1 MKRYNDKTIIV
12 TGSTNG
18 IGKGIARRIASEGG
32 NVVVNSYRD
41 YENISDILEEIT
53 EDGGNAHFIRADIG
67 NMEEVRDLIKKSVA
81 HFGRVDGLVNNAG
94 IQIRSPFVEVK
105 EEDFDRVL
113 AVNLKGAYFAAQ
125 AFAAYAIREK
135 IKAVIVNN
143 SSVHEELPF
152 PNFDSY
158 AISKGGLQMMM
169 RNLAVEL
176 APYGIRIN
184 NIAPGAIQ
192 TDINQNLMGDDLLMK
207 KLYGNISMARM
218 GTVDEVAA
226 LVAFL
231 ASDEASYIT
240 GATYLVDGGL
250 MFHYTEQ

>member
-1 MKRYNDKTIIV
+1 MERYRNKTIII
-12 TGSTNG
+12 TGSTSG

-32 NVVVNSYRD
+32 NVIVNSYQD
-41 YENISDILEEIT
+41 YENISEILEEIT
-53 EDGGNAHFIRADIG
+53 EHGGEARFIRADIG
-67 NMEEVRDLIKKSVA
+67 NTGEVWDLIKKSVA
-81 HFGRVDGLVNNAG
+81 HFGRVDGLINNAG
-94 IQIRSPFVEVK
+94 IQIRSPFLEVK

-113 AVNLKGAYFAAQ
+113 AVNLKGAYFATQ

-176 APYGIRIN
+176 APHGIRIN

-192 TDINQNLMGDDLLMK
+192 TDINHNLMGDNQLMK
-207 KLYGNISMARM
+207 RLYGNISMARM

>member
-94 IQIRSPFVEVK
+94 IQIRSPFLEVK